1 MSYREE
7 RRADQAAEREQ
18 DREDRRLMLEAQL
31 KAREIDAENKRR
43 DAEARAEQDRKDATE
58 RRRVKQAEK
67 KAKETA
73 RDARKAAA
81 AAKRARF
88 AGWLKANPASLFV
101 AFVMV
106 ASIVPAVISQVG
118 ALSGAGVFAPM
129 AGLLA
134 AMLEGGAWAITFMG
148 KQAEDAGRAT
158 RKYRIGTWL
167 TASVAAVVNLW
178 HGLQQYGAHPWVAFV
193 LGGSSLFAIFIWDLK
208 THGSHGRTKAE
219 KKEQRRREK
228 HAADR
233 RRHHKDIAREAD
245 RLLSA
250 MPYGSITEEEAFAA
264 AWRIHRGA
272 EPGMSAELYATATN
286 SRVQLGAAFE
296 LGEHVRPELLRTG
309 LLASALSPMSNAI
322 RTLGQT
328 TALTSL
334 NVPESGLGVT
344 PSGPGNA
351 QVGTQ
356 VPPAPKRPAK
366 TRTKAADAAPVP
378 PRRRRGDTPPFHPAA
393 RVAAAET
400 ARRSVTARAS

>member
-7 RRADQAAEREQ
+7 RRADQAAERA
-18 DREDRRLMLEAQL
+18 DNREDRRLLLEAQL
-31 KAREIDAENKRR
+31 KAKEIDAENRRRDSDAKAELVRR
-43 DAEARAEQDRKDATE
+43 DAAEK
-58 RRRVKQAEK
+58 RRLKQAERKARESAREAK
-67 KAKETA
+67 KAA
-73 RDARKAAA
+73 SAV
-81 AAKRARF
+81 KRAKVV
-88 AGWLKANPASLFV
+88 GWLRTNPATLFV

-118 ALSGAGVFAPM
+118 ALSGAGVFGPM

-148 KQAEDAGRAT
+148 KQAEDAGRET
-158 RKYRIGTWL
+158 RKYRAATWL
-167 TASVAAVVNLW
+167 TACVAAAVNLW
-178 HGLQQYGAHPWVAFV
+178 HGLEQYAAHPWVAFV
-193 LGGSSLFAIFIWDLK
+193 LAGSSLFAIYVWDMK

-219 KKEQRRREK
+219 KKEQAAREK

-233 RRHHKDIAREAD
+233 RKHHKDIAREAD

-309 LLASALSPMSNAI
+309 LLASALNPLPDAMP
-322 RTLGQT
+322 TLGRVT
-328 TALTSL
+328 PLTALRAPEQGAGA
-334 NVPESGLGVT
+334 VPIGMEKPQVES
-344 PSGPGNA
+344 
-351 QVGTQ
+351 Q
-356 VPPAPKRPAK
+356 VPPASKTPSK
-366 TRTKAADAAPVP
+366 TRAKAAGGTPVP
-378 PRRRRGDTPPFHPAA
+378 PRRRKGDTPSFHPAA

-400 ARRSVTARAS
+400 ARRAVTARAS